1 MLWAP
6 PMRTSIVMIAVVSGF
21 ALVPSAA
28 IANDDNYACSLT
40 PTAGFVKK
48 EFGLPHAA
56 KQKDFE
62 GGTND
67 QLGAFSSNCVVI
79 AWVTKPKPAGH
90 PFGKP
95 PKFAT
100 RPGFAKLSVT
110 TTIEDTEEAGG
121 SWDPEKLRIKNLAV
135 YDLLIETW
143 GGRQVGYPIFG
154 QSDMHGIEWGLLA
167 DNAAGLWEHEEH
179 GFLSITVSS
188 HGKAGQHL
196 ADLAQH
202 IVPKFKP

>member
-1 MLWAP
+1 
-6 PMRTSIVMIAVVSGF
+6 MRALFAIVAVVSGL
-21 ALVPSAA
+21 ALLPQGAW
-28 IANDDNYACSLT
+28 ANDDNYACSLT
-40 PTAGFVKK
+40 PSAGFVKA

-67 QLGAFSSNCVVI
+67 MAGAFSSNCVVI
-79 AWVTKPKPAGH
+79 AWTTKPKPGGR

-95 PKFAT
+95 PKFVT
-100 RPGFAKLSVT
+100 RKGFAKLSVS
-110 TTIEDTEEAGG
+110 TTIQDTEEAGAN
-121 SWDPEKLRIKNLAV
+121 WDPESLRIRNLGI
-135 YDLLIETW
+135 YNYLIESW
-143 GGRQVGYPIFG
+143 GGRQVGFPIFG

-167 DNAAGLWEHEEH
+167 DNAAGFWEHEEQ
-179 GFLSITVSS
+179 GFISVEVSS

-196 ADLAQH
+196 ADLAKS